1 VIAFIDVTDRE
12 PGPFE
17 HEINEIMRFE
27 MSKIP
32 AMQNAF
38 KAGRSAPV
46 REDLIS
52 DNAEDA
58 ALEALEITGAGV
70 DALREAIRRIA
81 RELDDR
87 ASP

>member
-1 VIAFIDVTDRE
+1 MRSRPV
-12 PGPFE
+12 GP
-17 HEINEIMRFE
+17 
-27 MSKIP
+27 
-32 AMQNAF
+32 F

-70 DALREAIRRIA
+70 DALR
-81 RELDDR
+81 D
-87 ASP
+87 S